1 MIKYSLKCDQDHC
14 FESWFQ
20 SAKAFDTLKA
30 SGLLTCA
37 VCGSAQVEK
46 AMMMPRVTTAR
57 KKAKEPE
64 AAPKVPAKPSLAEPA
79 SDMERAISELRKK
92 VEENSTWVGKDF
104 AKEARA
110 IHEGDA
116 PERPIWGEAK
126 FDDAKS
132 LLEEGVPVAPLPFGP
147 KSSAN

>member
-1 MIKYSLKCDQDHC
+1 MIKYTLKCDQNHT

-20 SAKAFDTLKA
+20 SAEAFDTLKQ
-30 SGLLTCA
+30 SGHLSCA
-37 VCGSAQVEK
+37 VCGSSDVSK

-57 KKAKEPE
+57 KKAQ
-64 AAPKVPAKPSLAEPA
+64 APAPQETQAPPPALAEPA
-79 SDMERAISELRKK
+79 SEMEVKIAEMRKQ

-110 IHEGDA
+110 IHDGDA

-132 LLEEGVPVAPLPFGP
+132 LIEDGVPVAPLPFGP
-147 KSSAN
+147 KSKAN